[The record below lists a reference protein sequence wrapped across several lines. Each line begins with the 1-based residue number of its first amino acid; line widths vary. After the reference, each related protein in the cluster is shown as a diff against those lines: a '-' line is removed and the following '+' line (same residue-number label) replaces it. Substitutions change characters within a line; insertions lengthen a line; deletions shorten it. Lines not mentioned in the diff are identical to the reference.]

1 MNAGTSFNSWLVGAH
16 FKDVFSKGNTA
27 GLIFGQ
33 PLSRNS
39 VSGSALRPENATPYH
54 LEGYFNYRLNDK
66 ISITPGVFMIFN
78 PEGSTSNRTAIVPVI
93 RTTFSF

>member
-1 MNAGTSFNSWLVGAH
+1 MGAH

-33 PLSRNS
+33 PLSRSS
-39 VSGSALRPENATPYH
+39 VSGLAVRPENATPYH

-78 PEGSTSNRTAIVPVI
+78 PEGVSSNRTAIVPVI